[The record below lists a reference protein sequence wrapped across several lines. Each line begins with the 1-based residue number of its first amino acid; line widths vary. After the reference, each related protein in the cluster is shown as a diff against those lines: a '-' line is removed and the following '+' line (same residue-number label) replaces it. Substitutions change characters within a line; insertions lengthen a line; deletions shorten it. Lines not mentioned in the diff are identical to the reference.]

1 MLWII
6 CAALAAV
13 TFLAI
18 FAPLMRRG
26 AGDVEP
32 AAAYDLRVYRDQ
44 LREVERDLERGLIAQ
59 PDAERLRID
68 IGRKVIEADRALKA
82 GSRQSKGPAVIWG
95 FAALAATL
103 AGAFALYDRIGAPAV
118 PDLPIAARVEAA
130 EKRYAERPSQSE
142 AETAAPKT
150 EQPTP
155 DADYLAL
162 IKQLRTAMKER
173 PDDPQ
178 GLALLAEHES
188 RLGNYLAAK
197 EAQARLVAIKGDQAS
212 AEEHARL
219 AALMVEAAGGTI
231 TREAEIELAAALKLD
246 PRDAQARYMAGLL
259 QIQNGRPDRAF
270 PIWANLLAE
279 TPADAPWNAPI
290 RALIPDLAWLAGEA
304 NYTPPEPGLTAPIP
318 GPDAAAMEA
327 ALDMTPEAREE
338 MISGMVAGLEDRLA
352 TQGGTPEEWARLIS
366 ALGVLG
372 QTDRARA
379 IWHEAHTRF
388 ASNAQA
394 LATVREAAQKAG
406 VE

>member
-18 FAPLMRRG
+18 LAPLLRRG

-68 IGRKVIEADRALKA
+68 IGRKVIEADRALQA

-95 FAALAATL
+95 GLALLATVG
-103 AGAFALYDRIGAPAV
+103 GAFALYDRIGAPAI
-118 PDLPIAARVEAA
+118 PDLPIAARIQAA
-130 EKRYAERPSQSE
+130 EDRYAARPSQEE
-142 AETAAPKT
+142 AEKAAPKI
-150 EQPTP
+150 EQPKP

-162 IKQLRTAMKER
+162 IEQLRAAMKER

-178 GLALLAEHES
+178 GLALLAEHEA
-188 RLGNYLAAK
+188 RLGNALAAK
-197 EAQARLVAIKGDQAS
+197 EAQARLIALRGDAAS
-212 AEEHARL
+212 AGDHARL

-246 PRDAQARYMAGLL
+246 PRDPQARYIAGLL

-279 TPADAPWNAPI
+279 TPADAPWSAPI
-290 RALIPDLAWLAGEA
+290 RALIMDLAWLAGEP
-304 NYTPPEPGLTAPIP
+304 NYTPPDPAQAMPLP

-327 ALDMTPEAREE
+327 AEDMTPEAREE
-338 MISGMVAGLEDRLA
+338 MIAGMVAGLENRLA
-352 TQGGTPEEWARLIS
+352 TQGGTPEEWARLIA
-366 ALGVLG
+366 ALGVQG
-372 QTDRARA
+372 QNDRARA

-388 ASNAQA
+388 ATNPEA
-394 LATVREAAQKAG
+394 LATVRAAAQKAG

>member
-18 FAPLMRRG
+18 LAPLLRRG

-68 IGRKVIEADRALKA
+68 IGRKVIEADRALQA

-95 FAALAATL
+95 GLALLATVG
-103 AGAFALYDRIGAPAV
+103 GAFALYDRIGAPAI
-118 PDLPIAARVEAA
+118 PDLPIAARIQAA
-130 EKRYAERPSQSE
+130 EDRYAARPSQEE
-142 AETAAPKT
+142 AEKAAPKI
-150 EQPTP
+150 EQPKP

-162 IKQLRTAMKER
+162 IEQLRAAMKER

-178 GLALLAEHES
+178 
-188 RLGNYLAAK
+188 
-197 EAQARLVAIKGDQAS
+197 
-212 AEEHARL
+212 
-219 AALMVEAAGGTI
+219 
-231 TREAEIELAAALKLD
+231 
-246 PRDAQARYMAGLL
+246 ARYIAGLL

-279 TPADAPWNAPI
+279 TPADAPWSAPI
-290 RALIPDLAWLAGEA
+290 RALIMDLAWLAGEP
-304 NYTPPEPGLTAPIP
+304 NYTPPDPAQAMPLP

-327 ALDMTPEAREE
+327 AEDMTPEAREE
-338 MISGMVAGLEDRLA
+338 MIAGMVAGLENRLA
-352 TQGGTPEEWARLIS
+352 TQGGTPEEWARLIA
-366 ALGVLG
+366 ALGVQG
-372 QTDRARA
+372 QNDRARA

-388 ASNAQA
+388 ATNPEA
-394 LATVREAAQKAG
+394 LATVRAAAQKAG